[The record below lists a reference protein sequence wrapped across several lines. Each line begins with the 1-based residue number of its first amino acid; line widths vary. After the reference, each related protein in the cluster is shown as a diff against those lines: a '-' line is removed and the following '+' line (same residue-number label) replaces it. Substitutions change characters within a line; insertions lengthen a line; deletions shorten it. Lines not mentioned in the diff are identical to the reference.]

1 MRCAKLRAMCPGM
14 NSKPR
19 TLYDKIWD
27 AHVIEQRDDGT
38 CLIFID
44 RHLVHE
50 VTSPQAFEALRMA
63 GRKLRRPELTLA
75 VPDHNLPTTARLDA
89 SGQRI
94 PIADVESAAQLSA
107 LERNVAEFGVRYFG
121 ATAAE
126 QGIVHVVGPEQGFSL
141 PGTTIV
147 CGDSHTAAHGGVG
160 ALAFGIGTSEVEH
173 VLATQTLLLKQ
184 SKTMEVR
191 VEGDLRPGV
200 TSKDLILHII
210 GVIGTAGGT
219 GHVIEYR
226 GKVFEEMSV
235 EGRLTV
241 CNMSIEGG
249 ARAGLVAP
257 DDKTFAYLKGRTF
270 SPTGA
275 DWDQAVAYWS
285 TLKTDDGAIFDKSV
299 VIDAA
304 VVEPTVTWGTSPEDV
319 VAIGGVV
326 PAPESF
332 ADPSKQD
339 AARASLDY
347 MGLTPGQRMDQV
359 EVQNVFIGSCT
370 NSRIEDLRA
379 AAEVLKG
386 RHKAANVKWAIVVPG
401 SGLVKAQAEAEGLDK
416 VFTDAG
422 LEWREPGCSACLGM
436 NPDKVP
442 AGERCASTSNRNFV
456 GRQGPGARTHLVS
469 PAMAA
474 AAAVTGHLTDVRE
487 LVG

>member
-1 MRCAKLRAMCPGM
+1 
-14 NSKPR
+14 
-19 TLYDKIWD
+19 LYEKIWD
-27 AHVIEQRDDGT
+27 AHVVERREDGT

-63 GRKLRRPELTLA
+63 GRKVRRPELTLA
-75 VPDHNLPTTARLDA
+75 VPDHNVPTTARLDDA
-89 SGQRI
+89 GNRL
-94 PIADVESAAQLSA
+94 PIADEQSAQQLAA

-121 ATAAE
+121 ATARE

-173 VLATQTLLLKQ
+173 VLATQTLIL
-184 SKTMEVR
+184 SPSRTMEVR
-191 VEGDLRPGV
+191 VDGELGPGI

-210 GVIGTAGGT
+210 GLIGTAGGT
-219 GHVIEYR
+219 GYVIEYR
-226 GKVFEEMSV
+226 GRVFEEMSV

-257 DDKTFAYLKGRTF
+257 DDKTFAYLKDRPF
-270 SPTGA
+270 SPKGA
-275 DWDQAVAYWS
+275 EWDAAVAYWR
-285 TLKTDDGAIFDKSV
+285 TLRSDEGARFDKSI

-304 VVEPTVTWGTSPEDV
+304 DVQPTVTWGTSPEDV
-319 VAIGGVV
+319 VPIHGTV
-326 PAPESF
+326 PEPESF
-332 ADPSKQD
+332 ADPSKQQ
-339 AARASLDY
+339 AARASLEY
-347 MGLTPGQRMDQV
+347 MGLTPGQRMDEV
-359 EVQNVFIGSCT
+359 EVQNIFIGSCT

-386 RHKAANVKWAIVVPG
+386 RRKADNVKWAIVVPG
-401 SGLVKAQAEAEGLDK
+401 SGLVKAQAEAEGLDR

-474 AAAVTGHLTDVRE
+474 AAAVTGRLTDVRE
-487 LVG
+487 LAE

>member
-1 MRCAKLRAMCPGM
+1 MA
-14 NSKPR
+14 SIPR
-19 TLYDKIWD
+19 TLYEKIWD
-27 AHVIEQRDDGT
+27 AHVVETQPNGT
-38 CLIFID
+38 CLIYID

-50 VTSPQAFEALRMA
+50 VTSPQAFEGLRVA
-63 GRKLRRPELTLA
+63 GRTVRRPDLTLA
-75 VPDHNLPTTARLDA
+75 VPDHNLPTTPRKDAAGNRL
-89 SGQRI
+89 
-94 PIADVESAAQLSA
+94 PIADAESAQQLAA
-107 LERNVAEFGVRYFG
+107 LEANAPEFGIRYIG
-121 ATAAE
+121 ATDLE

-141 PGTTIV
+141 PGATIV
-147 CGDSHTAAHGGVG
+147 CGDSHTSCHGGLG

-173 VLATQTLLLKQ
+173 VLATQTLLLTP

-191 VEGDLRPGV
+191 VEGALAPGV
-200 TSKDLILHII
+200 TPKDLILHII
-210 GVIGTAGGT
+210 GVIGTAGGN

-257 DDKTFAYLKGRTF
+257 DEITFAYLKGR
-270 SPTGA
+270 PLAPRGE
-275 DWDQAVAYWS
+275 DWDKAVAWWKS
-285 TLKTDDGAIFDKSV
+285 LATDPGAKFDKSV
-299 VIDAA
+299 VINAA
-304 VVEPTVTWGTSPEDV
+304 DIQPTVTWGTSPEDV
-319 VAIGGVV
+319 VPIGGVV

-332 ADPSKQD
+332 ADPSKQR
-339 AARASLDY
+339 AAQASLEY
-347 MGLTPGQRMDQV
+347 MGLAPGTKMSDV

-379 AAEVLKG
+379 AAAVVKG
-386 RHKAANVKWAIVVPG
+386 RHKAANVHWAIVVPG
-401 SGLVKAQAEAEGLDK
+401 SGLVKQQAEAEGLDK
-416 VFTDAG
+416 IFTAAG
-422 LEWREPGCSACLGM
+422 LEWREPGCSACLAM

-474 AAAVTGHLTDVRE
+474 AAAVTGKLTDVRE
-487 LVG
+487 LLGAA

>member
-1 MRCAKLRAMCPGM
+1 MA
-14 NSKPR
+14 SSPR
-19 TLYDKIWD
+19 TLYEKIWD
-27 AHVIEQRDDGT
+27 AHVADRREDGT
-38 CLIFID
+38 SLLYID

-50 VTSPQAFEALRMA
+50 VTSPQAFEGLRAA
-63 GRKLRRPELTLA
+63 GRPVRRPELTLA
-75 VPDHNLPTTARLDA
+75 VPDHNVPTTARLAPDG
-89 SGQRI
+89 SEL
-94 PIADVESAAQLSA
+94 PIADPESAQQLAA
-107 LERNVAEFGVRYFG
+107 LKRNTAEFGIRYIP

-147 CGDSHTAAHGGVG
+147 CGDSHTAAHGGIG

-191 VEGDLRPGV
+191 VEGELGPGI
-200 TSKDLILHII
+200 TPKDLILHII
-210 GVIGTAGGT
+210 GRIGTAGGT

-226 GKVFEEMSV
+226 GAVFENMSV

-249 ARAGLVAP
+249 ARAGLIAP
-257 DDKTFAYLKGRTF
+257 DDTVFAWLKGR
-270 SPTGA
+270 PMAPQGA
-275 DWDQAVAYWS
+275 AWDEAVAWWR
-285 TLKTDDGAIFDKSV
+285 TLATDPGARFDKSV

-304 VVEPTVTWGTSPEDV
+304 EIEPTVTWGTSPEDT
-319 VAIGGVV
+319 APIGGTV

-332 ADPSKQD
+332 ADPSKQT
-339 AARASLDY
+339 AAAKSLDY
-347 MGLTPGQRMDQV
+347 MGLAAGTPLN
-359 EVQNVFIGSCT
+359 EIAIENVFIGSCT

-386 RHKAANVKWAIVVPG
+386 RHKAAGVRWAIAVPG
-401 SGLVKAQAEAEGLDK
+401 SGLVKRQAEEEGLDRI
-416 VFTDAG
+416 FTEAG
-422 LEWREPGCSACLGM
+422 FEWREPGCSACLAM

-442 AGERCASTSNRNFV
+442 PGERCASTSNRNFT
-456 GRQGPGARTHLVS
+456 GRQGPGARTHLMS

-474 AAAVTGHLTDVRE
+474 AAAVRGRLTDVRE
-487 LVG
+487 LVD